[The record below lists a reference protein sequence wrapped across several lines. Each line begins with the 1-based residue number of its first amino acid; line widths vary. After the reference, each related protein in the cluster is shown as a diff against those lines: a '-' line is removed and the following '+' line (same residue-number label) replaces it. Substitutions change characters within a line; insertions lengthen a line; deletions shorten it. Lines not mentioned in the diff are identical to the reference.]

1 MMYYTHFAFGLLV
14 GLLSLDFF
22 NIKNKILFM
31 LIALFFS
38 LFPDIDERRSK
49 IGKKTKLLSG
59 IINFIFGHR
68 GLVHTIYIPLILF
81 FIFYNMNKET
91 GIAVLIGYFS
101 HLFMDAMTKQGIRP
115 LYPIINKRIDG
126 CIRTNSL
133 LEKILFLV
141 IVFLNL
147 GILLTYI

>member
-1 MMYYTHFAFGLLV
+1 MYYTHFAFGLLV

-31 LIALFFS
+31 LIVLFFS
-38 LFPDIDERRSK
+38 VFPDIDERRSK
-49 IGKKTKLLSG
+49 IGKKTKLVSG

-81 FIFYNMNKET
+81 FIFYNMNKEM
-91 GIAVLIGYFS
+91 GIAVLAGYFS
-101 HLFMDAMTKQGIRP
+101 HLFLDALTKIGITP

-126 CIRTNSL
+126 FVKTNSL
-133 LEKILFLV
+133 LEKIFFLV
-141 IVFLNL
+141 VIFLDL
-147 GILLTYI
+147 RILLTYI

>member
-1 MMYYTHFAFGLLV
+1 MYYTHFAFGLLV